1 MARKWVKSVA
11 AGIMAVSLPLSLS
24 GCSTGEVVDAGVSA
38 FHLVTLGILDNR
50 PKGGTIDEG
59 KVIGYISADEPNA
72 ILVGEQILRN
82 GGTAADAAAALYF
95 ALSVTYPA
103 AAGLGGGGACTY
115 YDERSNG
122 VAAFDFMPRPSGT
135 NAATDL
141 PVPGNVAGFGEL
153 HRLYG
158 VLPWPQIIVRAE
170 ALAQAGFK
178 ASRAMATS
186 FAAMPPTRRGSRV
199 LAPLVKTE
207 KGRPITEGAYVT
219 NHALASTLAAL
230 RLNGTAGFYSG
241 ALAQKIA
248 QAGRSVRATAPSTD
262 TLKNYF
268 VQQRGAG
275 FLRVGDGTIAIAG
288 SGEGIALLTKMAT
301 NPDMLARVP
310 RSGGVP
316 AQAGLLREL
325 EMSERRAAGLPDKAD
340 GPKSN
345 GTSFAVVDW
354 AGNAVSCF
362 VTTQGPM
369 GSGITVGDL
378 GFTFASPNAS
388 AEARVAQAGTVA
400 GLVLDGKRFRAAVGG
415 SGGVG
420 AAATLLAMTMPDVVD
435 GDIPLDDAMRGAT
448 VPKGARANGVGCQSS
463 NIANA
468 TSCTGAVSQAGHGLG
483 RRVRY

>member
-1 MARKWVKSVA
+1 MARNWVKSVA
-11 AGIMAVSLPLSLS
+11 AGILAVSFPLSLS
-24 GCSTGEVVDAGVSA
+24 GCSTSDVAEAGISA
-38 FHLVTLGILDNR
+38 FHLVTLGVLDTR

-59 KVIGYISADEPNA
+59 RVIGYVSADEPNA

-95 ALSVTYPA
+95 SLAVTYPA

-115 YDERSNG
+115 YDSRSNG
-122 VAAFDFMPRPSGT
+122 VAALDFMPRPSGT
-135 NAATDL
+135 NPETDL
-141 PVPGNVAGFGEL
+141 PIPGNVAGFGEL

-178 ASRAMATS
+178 ASRAMANS
-186 FAAMPPTRRGSRV
+186 FAAMPPTRRGSRM
-199 LAPLVKTE
+199 LAPLVKTA
-207 KGRPITEGAYVT
+207 KGRPIIEGAEVT
-219 NHALASTLAAL
+219 NLALARTLSAL
-230 RLNGTAGFYSG
+230 RLNGTIGFYSG
-241 ALAQKIA
+241 ALAQDIA
-248 QAGRSVRATAPSTD
+248 RAGRSVRTTAPTTD

-301 NPDMLARVP
+301 NPEMLARVP

-316 AQAGLLREL
+316 AQANMLREL
-325 EMSERRAAGLPDKAD
+325 EMSERRSAGLPDKAD
-340 GPKSN
+340 GAKSD
-345 GTSFAVVDW
+345 GTSFAVIDR
-354 AGNAVSCF
+354 AGNAVSCY

-369 GSGITVGDL
+369 GSGVMVGEL
-378 GFTFASPNAS
+378 GFTFAAPNAS
-388 AEARVAQAGTVA
+388 REGRMAQAGTVA

-420 AAATLLAMTMPDVVD
+420 AAATLLSMSMPDVID
-435 GDIPLDDAMRGAT
+435 GDIALDNAMRGAT
-448 VPKGARANGVGCQSS
+448 TQKGARSNGIGCLST
-463 NIANA
+463 NIANPNA
-468 TSCTGAVSQAGHGLG
+468 CTGAVSQAGHGLG
-483 RRVRY
+483 RRVRF